1 MTVNDFN
8 QKQRDVG
15 TARKN
20 LKDGLEK
27 IGNVFKILQDKKN
40 KDKTAAELLDLL
52 RPDLNAAIVAG
63 NAAVAQLGSYENLM
77 DDIAR
82 RTELDWPP
90 SCGKGKP

>member
-8 QKQRDVG
+8 QKRSDVG
-15 TARKN
+15 TAQKN

-27 IGNVFKILQDKKN
+27 IGNVFSILQDKKN

-63 NAAVAQLGSYENLM
+63 NAAVAQLGSYGNLM

-90 SCGKGKP
+90 SCGKAEP